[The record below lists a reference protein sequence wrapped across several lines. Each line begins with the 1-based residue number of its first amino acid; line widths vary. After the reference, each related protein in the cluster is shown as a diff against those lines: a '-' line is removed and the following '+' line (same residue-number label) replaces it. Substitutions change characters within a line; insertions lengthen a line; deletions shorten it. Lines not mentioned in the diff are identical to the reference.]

1 MDFISLFDLNNRVRW
16 VLKDQFAEPLWIT
29 AEIASVLEN
38 RSGHCYL
45 ELVDKCEE
53 EENPVAV
60 AKGTIWAFTYRMLK
74 PYFET
79 TTGRRLEKGMK
90 VLIQAEVVFH
100 ELYGFSLNIKDI
112 DPTFTIGDIERTR
125 REIIE
130 QLEQEGIIDMNQN
143 LEMPLLPKNVAVI
156 SSPTAAGLGDFLD
169 QLHNNSYG
177 YKFHVKLFPAVMQGE
192 KTTESVIAALDRIYE
207 YEELFDV
214 VVIIRGGGGQADL
227 GSFDSYDMAANVAQF
242 PLPVIAG
249 IGHERD
255 ETIVDRVAFVRVKTP
270 TAAAA
275 FLIERFQDFEARIDE
290 LKEDFWAGAD
300 VLVVRA
306 KNRQQMLAVEVKR
319 MTQRMLDNHIN
330 RLRLYS
336 HKSGQAARLFVLNY
350 QGRFGAIGVRLKN
363 GVESGFS
370 RSNLAMQG
378 YVERIKRQC
387 RILFEKDLHV
397 LELAETKVKY
407 VDPKNVL
414 ERGYS
419 ITRLNGKAVR
429 SIESVKVGD
438 VLETSLVDGWVRSVV
453 EKENYKCFNKD
464 RSE

>member
-1 MDFISLFDLNNRVRW
+1 MFDLNNRVRR

-363 GVESGFS
+363 GVESGFN
-370 RSNLAMQG
+370 RSSLAMQG

>member
-1 MDFISLFDLNNRVRW
+1 MDFISLFDLNNRVRR

-306 KNRQQMLAVEVKR
+306 KNRQQMLAAEVKR

>member
-1 MDFISLFDLNNRVRW
+1 MDFISLFDLNNRVRR

>member
-1 MDFISLFDLNNRVRW
+1 MDFISLFDLNNRVRR

-130 QLEQEGIIDMNQN
+130 HLEQEGIIDMNQN

-275 FLIERFQDFEARIDE
+275 FLIERFQDFEVRIDE

-306 KNRQQMLAVEVKR
+306 KNRQQMLAAEVKR

>member
-1 MDFISLFDLNNRVRW
+1 M
-16 VLKDQFAEPLWIT
+16 LKDQFAEPLWIT

-363 GVESGFS
+363 GVESGFN
-370 RSNLAMQG
+370 RSSLAMQG

>member
-1 MDFISLFDLNNRVRW
+1 MDFISLFDLNNRVRR

-255 ETIVDRVAFVRVKTP
+255 ETIIDRVAFVRVKTP

>member
-1 MDFISLFDLNNRVRW
+1 MDFISLFDLNNRVRR

-112 DPTFTIGDIERTR
+112 DPTFTIGNIERTR

>member
-1 MDFISLFDLNNRVRW
+1 MRR

-363 GVESGFS
+363 GVESGFN
-370 RSNLAMQG
+370 RSSLAMQG

>member
-1 MDFISLFDLNNRVRW
+1 MDFISLFDLNNRVRR

-363 GVESGFS
+363 GVESGFN
-370 RSNLAMQG
+370 RSSLAMQG

>member
-1 MDFISLFDLNNRVRW
+1 
-16 VLKDQFAEPLWIT
+16 
-29 AEIASVLEN
+29 
-38 RSGHCYL
+38 
-45 ELVDKCEE
+45 
-53 EENPVAV
+53 
-60 AKGTIWAFTYRMLK
+60 
-74 PYFET
+74 
-79 TTGRRLEKGMK
+79 MK

-363 GVESGFS
+363 GVESGFN
-370 RSNLAMQG
+370 RSSLAMQG

>member
-1 MDFISLFDLNNRVRW
+1 MDFISLFDLNNRVRR

-79 TTGRRLEKGMK
+79 MTGRRLEKGMK

-306 KNRQQMLAVEVKR
+306 KNRQQMLAAEVKR

>member
-1 MDFISLFDLNNRVRW
+1 MDFISLFDLNNRVRR

-112 DPTFTIGDIERTR
+112 DPTFTIGNIERTR

-242 PLPVIAG
+242 PLPVIVG

-275 FLIERFQDFEARIDE
+275 FLIERFQNFEARIDE

-306 KNRQQMLAVEVKR
+306 KNRQQMLAVEMKR

>member
-1 MDFISLFDLNNRVRW
+1 MFDLNNRVRR

-112 DPTFTIGDIERTR
+112 DPTFTIGNIERTR

>member
-1 MDFISLFDLNNRVRW
+1 MDFISLFDLNNRVRQ
-16 VLKDQFAEPLWIT
+16 VLKEQFAEPLWIA

-45 ELVDKCEE
+45 ELVDKHAG

-60 AKGTIWAFTYRMLK
+60 AKGTIWSFTYRMLK

-79 TTGRRLEKGMK
+79 TTGRHLEKGMK

-112 DPTFTIGDIERTR
+112 DPTFTIGDIERKR
-125 REIIE
+125 REIIGH
-130 QLEQEGIIDMNQN
+130 LEEEGIIDMNRN
-143 LEMPLLPKNVAVI
+143 LELPLLPKNVAVI

-169 QLHNNSYG
+169 QLQNNSYG

-192 KTTESVIAALDRIYE
+192 RTTESVIAALDRIYE

-214 VVIIRGGGGQADL
+214 VVIIRGGGAQADL
-227 GSFDSYDMAANVAQF
+227 GSFDTYDMAANVAQF

-275 FLIERFQDFEARIDE
+275 FLIERFQEFEVRLEE
-290 LKEDFWAGAD
+290 LKEDFLAEAND
-300 VLVVRA
+300 LIVRE
-306 KNRQQMLAVEVKR
+306 KNRQQVLAVDLKS
-319 MTQRMLDNHIN
+319 MTQQMLDSHTN

-336 HKSGQAARLFVLNY
+336 HKSEQAARLFVLNHR
-350 QGRFGAIGVRLKN
+350 GKFGAICARLKN
-363 GVESGFS
+363 RVEQGFN
-370 RSNLAMQG
+370 RSSSAMQG
-378 YVERIKRQC
+378 YAERIKRQC
-387 RILFEKDLHV
+387 EVRFEKDRHV

-429 SIESVKVGD
+429 SAKDVKAGD
-438 VLETSLVDGWVRSVV
+438 VLETLLADGQVRSVA
-453 EKENYKCFNKD
+453 E
-464 RSE
+464 

>member
-1 MDFISLFDLNNRVRW
+1 MDFISLFDLNNRVRR

-90 VLIQAEVVFH
+90 VLIQAKVVFH

-112 DPTFTIGDIERTR
+112 DPTFTIGNIERTR

-242 PLPVIAG
+242 PLPVIVG

-275 FLIERFQDFEARIDE
+275 FLIERFQNFEARIDE

-306 KNRQQMLAVEVKR
+306 KNRQQMLAVEMKR

-370 RSNLAMQG
+370 RSSLAMQG

>member
-1 MDFISLFDLNNRVRW
+1 MDYSRDCLRAGKPI
-16 VLKDQFAEPLWIT
+16 
-29 AEIASVLEN
+29 
-38 RSGHCYL
+38 GHCYL

-363 GVESGFS
+363 GVESGFN
-370 RSNLAMQG
+370 RSSLAMQG

>member
-1 MDFISLFDLNNRVRW
+1 MDFISLFDLNHQVRQ
-16 VLKDQFAEPLWIT
+16 VLKEQFAEPLWIA

-45 ELVDKCEE
+45 ELVDKHEG

-60 AKGTIWAFTYRMLK
+60 AKGTIWSFTYRMLK

-79 TTGRRLEKGMK
+79 TTGRHLEKGMK
-90 VLIQAEVVFH
+90 VLVQAEVVFH

-112 DPTFTIGDIERTR
+112 DPTFTIGDIERKR
-125 REIIE
+125 REIIR
-130 QLEQEGIIDMNQN
+130 QLEEEGIIDMNRN
-143 LEMPLLPKNVAVI
+143 LELPLLPKNVAVI

-169 QLHNNSYG
+169 QLQNNSYG

-192 KTTESVIAALDRIYE
+192 RTTESVIAALDRIYE

-214 VVIIRGGGGQADL
+214 VVIIRGGGAQADL
-227 GSFDSYDMAANVAQF
+227 GSFDTYDMAANVAQF

-275 FLIERFQDFEARIDE
+275 FLIERFQEFEVRLEE
-290 LKEDFWAGAD
+290 LKEDFLAEAND
-300 VLVVRA
+300 LIVRE
-306 KNRQQMLAVEVKR
+306 KNRQQVLAVDLKS
-319 MTQRMLDNHIN
+319 MTQQMLDSHTN

-336 HKSGQAARLFVLNY
+336 HKSEQAARLFVLNHR
-350 QGRFGAIGVRLKN
+350 GKFGAICARLKN
-363 GVESGFS
+363 RVEQGFS
-370 RSNLAMQG
+370 RSSLAMQG
-378 YVERIKRQC
+378 YAERIKRQC
-387 RILFEKDLHV
+387 EVRFEKDRHV

-429 SIESVKVGD
+429 SAKDVKAGD
-438 VLETSLVDGWVRSVV
+438 VLETLLADGQVRSVA
-453 EKENYKCFNKD
+453 E
-464 RSE
+464 

>member
-1 MDFISLFDLNNRVRW
+1 MDFISLFDLNNRVRR

-336 HKSGQAARLFVLNY
+336 HKSGPPGCL
-350 QGRFGAIGVRLKN
+350 
-363 GVESGFS
+363 
-370 RSNLAMQG
+370 
-378 YVERIKRQC
+378 C
-387 RILFEKDLHV
+387 
-397 LELAETKVKY
+397 
-407 VDPKNVL
+407 
-414 ERGYS
+414 
-419 ITRLNGKAVR
+419 
-429 SIESVKVGD
+429 
-438 VLETSLVDGWVRSVV
+438 
-453 EKENYKCFNKD
+453 
-464 RSE
+464 

>member
-1 MDFISLFDLNNRVRW
+1 MDFISLFDLNNRVRR

-429 SIESVKVGD
+429 LIESVKVGD

>member
-1 MDFISLFDLNNRVRW
+1 
-16 VLKDQFAEPLWIT
+16 
-29 AEIASVLEN
+29 
-38 RSGHCYL
+38 
-45 ELVDKCEE
+45 
-53 EENPVAV
+53 
-60 AKGTIWAFTYRMLK
+60 
-74 PYFET
+74 
-79 TTGRRLEKGMK
+79 
-90 VLIQAEVVFH
+90 
-100 ELYGFSLNIKDI
+100 
-112 DPTFTIGDIERTR
+112 
-125 REIIE
+125 
-130 QLEQEGIIDMNQN
+130 MNQN

-242 PLPVIAG
+242 PLPVIVG

-275 FLIERFQDFEARIDE
+275 FLIERFQNFEARIDE

-306 KNRQQMLAVEVKR
+306 KNRQQMLAVEMKR

-370 RSNLAMQG
+370 RSSLAMQG

>member
-1 MDFISLFDLNNRVRW
+1 MFDLNNRVRW

-112 DPTFTIGDIERTR
+112 DPTFTIGNIERTR

>member
-1 MDFISLFDLNNRVRW
+1 MDFISLFDLNNRVRR

-192 KTTESVIAALDRIYE
+192 KTTESVIAALDRISE

-363 GVESGFS
+363 GVESGFN
-370 RSNLAMQG
+370 RSSLAMQG

>member
-112 DPTFTIGDIERTR
+112 DPTFTIGNIERTR

>member
-1 MDFISLFDLNNRVRW
+1 M
-16 VLKDQFAEPLWIT
+16 
-29 AEIASVLEN
+29 
-38 RSGHCYL
+38 
-45 ELVDKCEE
+45 DKCEE

-363 GVESGFS
+363 GVESGFN
-370 RSNLAMQG
+370 RSSLAMQG

>member
-1 MDFISLFDLNNRVRW
+1 MDFISLFDLNNRVRR

-79 TTGRRLEKGMK
+79 MTGRRLEKGMK

-306 KNRQQMLAVEVKR
+306 KNRQQMLAAEVKR
-319 MTQRMLDNHIN
+319 MTQRMLDNHIS

>member
-1 MDFISLFDLNNRVRW
+1 MDFISLFDLNNRVRR
-16 VLKDQFAEPLWIT
+16 VLKEQFAEPLWIT

-45 ELVDKCEE
+45 ELVDKREG

-60 AKGTIWAFTYRMLK
+60 AKGTIWAFTYRLLK

-100 ELYGFSLNIKDI
+100 ELYGYSLNIKDI
-112 DPTFTIGDIERTR
+112 DPTFTIGDIERKR

-130 QLEQEGIIDMNQN
+130 QLEEEGIIDMNRN
-143 LEMPLLPKNVAVI
+143 LKLPLLPKNVAVI

-169 QLHNNSYG
+169 QLQNNSYG
-177 YKFHVKLFPAVMQGE
+177 YRFHVKLFPSVMQGE
-192 KTTESVIAALDRIYE
+192 KTTESVIAALERIYE
-207 YEELFDV
+207 YEALFDV
-214 VVIIRGGGGQADL
+214 VVIIRGGGAQADL
-227 GSFDSYDMAANVAQF
+227 GSFDTYDMAANVAQF

-255 ETIVDRVAFVRVKTP
+255 ETIVDRVAFMRVKTP

-275 FLIERFQDFEARIDE
+275 FLIEKFQDFEARIEE
-290 LKEDFWAGAD
+290 LKEDFLAEAD
-300 VLVVRA
+300 ALIVRE
-306 KNRQQMLAVEVKR
+306 KNRQQVLAVDLKR
-319 MTQRMLDNHIN
+319 TTQRMLDNHTN

-336 HKSGQAARLFVLNY
+336 HKSERATRLFVLNHR
-350 QGRFGAIGVRLKN
+350 GKFGAVYARLKN
-363 GVESGFS
+363 RVELGFS
-370 RSNLAMQG
+370 RHDSAMQG
-378 YVERIKRQC
+378 YAERMKRQC
-387 RILFEKDLHV
+387 GVLLGKDRHF

-407 VDPKNVL
+407 VNPKNVL

-419 ITRLNGKAVR
+419 ITRLNGKALR
-429 SIESVKVGD
+429 SAKGVKTGD
-438 VLETSLVDGWVRSVV
+438 VLEILLADGQVRGVV
-453 EKENYKCFNKD
+453 EEEKE
-464 RSE
+464 

>member
-1 MDFISLFDLNNRVRW
+1 MDFISLFDLNNRVRR

-363 GVESGFS
+363 GVESGFN
-370 RSNLAMQG
+370 RSSLAMQG

-429 SIESVKVGD
+429 SIESVKVGGCAGD
-438 VLETSLVDGWVRSVV
+438 VAG
-453 EKENYKCFNKD
+453 
-464 RSE
+464 

>member
-1 MDFISLFDLNNRVRW
+1 MDFISLFDLNKQVHR
-16 VLKDQFAEPLWIT
+16 VLKEQFTEPLWIT
-29 AEIASVLEN
+29 AEIASILEN

-45 ELVDKCEE
+45 ELVDKQEGN
-53 EENPVAV
+53 ENPVAV
-60 AKGTIWAFTYRMLK
+60 AKATIWAFTYRMLK

-79 TTGRRLEKGMK
+79 TTGRKLEKGMK
-90 VLIQAEVVFH
+90 VLIQTEVVFH

-112 DPTFTIGDIERTR
+112 DPTFTLGDIERER

-130 QLEQEGIIDMNQN
+130 QLEQDGIIDMNRT
-143 LEMPLLPKNVAVI
+143 LKLSPLPKNVAVI

-169 QLHNNSYG
+169 QLHNNSFG
-177 YKFHVKLFPAVMQGE
+177 YRFHVKLFPAVMQGE
-192 KTTESVIAALDRIYE
+192 KTTESVITALERIYE

-255 ETIVDRVAFVRVKTP
+255 ETIVDRVAFMRVKTP

-275 FLIERFQDFEARIDE
+275 FLIEKFQEFEAHIEE
-290 LKEDFWAGAD
+290 LKENFLTRTDA
-300 VLVVRA
+300 LIMQE
-306 KNRQQMLAVEVKR
+306 KNRQQMLAVGLKHTTLR
-319 MTQRMLDNHIN
+319 ILDNETN
-330 RLRLYS
+330 RLRLFS
-336 HKSGQAARLFVLNY
+336 HKLEQATRLFVQNRR
-350 QGRFGAIGVRLKN
+350 GRFETIHTQLQNRLALW
-363 GVESGFS
+363 VS
-370 RSNLAMQG
+370 RNHTTMQT
-378 YVERIKRQC
+378 YAERLKRQC
-387 RILFEKDLHV
+387 NVLFDKDRHL

-419 ITRLNGKAVR
+419 ITRLNGKAVH
-429 SIESVKVGD
+429 SAKEIKAGD
-438 VLETSLVDGWVRSVV
+438 ILDILLADGQVRSVA
-453 EKENYKCFNKD
+453 EKGN
-464 RSE
+464 